1 MTDNNE
7 DIHAVLLRGTTGV
20 FFVRLFGALLMFIT
34 HIILARILGVTDYG
48 IFAYILAWIVILN
61 QSAMLGFD
69 ISLIRY
75 VASYM
80 AHQKFSEVR
89 GIIITGLVS
98 VLLSSLALAFI
109 VVFINSMIRSPLEYE
124 ELRTLLFGL
133 ILLVFM
139 AINSIRQSIMRG
151 LKYVIRS
158 ILPDQIIRPSLFI
171 TICVVCYIYEFELH
185 AKDAMFIYAASAF
198 IIMVLG
204 LKWLHALLP
213 SEVKSSTP
221 SYHIG
226 EWIQTSLPLFMVSAM
241 TFVLSQTDLIM
252 LGMLSD
258 KESTGIYSAVAR
270 LSEIVVFGLIAI
282 NSIAAPLI
290 AEQYSKDNMKE
301 LQKLLSGAAQL
312 GSIYT
317 VFACVGLYYFGRDL
331 LGLFGDDF
339 LSGYAALLFLLAG
352 YMVSA
357 FAGSVGNILTM
368 TGEQV
373 IMGKILGFIAIL
385 NIVLNYILIPIY
397 GLNGAAIATA
407 SSVALWNIIML
418 TAVMKKLGINPTVFR
433 FIRLDL
439 K

>member
-7 DIHAVLLRGTTGV
+7 DIHTVLLRGTTGV
-20 FFVRLFGALLMFIT
+20 FFVRLFGALLMFVT

-61 QSAMLGFD
+61 QFAMLGFD
-69 ISLIRY
+69 IALIRY

-80 AHQKFSEVR
+80 AHQKFSEMR

-98 VLLSSLALAFI
+98 VLLSSLALTFI

-139 AINSIRQSIMRG
+139 AINGIRQSILRG

-158 ILPDQIIRPSLFI
+158 ILPDQIIRPGLFI

-185 AKDAMFIYAASAF
+185 AKDAMFIYAVSAF

-204 LKWLHALLP
+204 LKWLYALLP
-213 SEVKSSTP
+213 DEVKSSTS
-221 SYHIG
+221 SYHIA

-252 LGMLSD
+252 LGVLSD

-270 LSEIVVFGLIAI
+270 LSEIVIFGLIAI

-290 AEQYSKDNMKE
+290 SEQYSKDNMKE
-301 LQKLLSGAAQL
+301 LQKLLSSAAQL

-339 LSGYAALLFLLAG
+339 ITGYAALLFLLAG

-357 FAGSVGNILTM
+357 FAGSVGYILTM

-373 IMGKILGFIAIL
+373 IMVKIVGFIAIL
-385 NIVLNYILIPIY
+385 NIALNYILIPIY

-418 TAVMKKLGINPTVFR
+418 TTVMKKLGINPTIFR